1 MANRSLL
8 MAILLLETIHADAH
22 ALLAAHG
29 AVLLAETAEAAL
41 AVAHGGGVE
50 GILTR
55 GKGRITRELMQ
66 VCGSSL
72 KAVCRCGAG
81 VDTVDVM
88 SAHELGLKVIY
99 APGINAATTAEHTLM
114 LMMALMRKAY
124 VLMREVKAGNWAVRN
139 GYEGVELRG
148 KTLGIV
154 GMGNIGRQVAQR
166 AQVFGMQTIFLG
178 RTTITTNT
186 TKETMLRES
195 DVISLHLPLTEETR
209 GWLGAHEFAQM
220 KRGAYLINTS
230 RGAVIDKAALKQALQ
245 DGTLAGFAGDV
256 FDPQPPAG
264 DDMDFVNNDRVIL
277 TPHVAGL
284 TDKTYREVCLYCAEN
299 VLAVVRGG
307 AAEEKAVFRAS

>member
-1 MANRSLL
+1 M
-8 MAILLLETIHADAH
+8 ILLLETIQTDAH

-29 AVLLAETAEAAL
+29 GVVLAETAEAAL
-41 AVAHGGGVE
+41 AVARGGGVE

-66 VCGSSL
+66 ACGSSL

-81 VDTVDVM
+81 VDTVDV
-88 SAHELGLKVIY
+88 AAAGELGVKVIY

-114 LMMALMRKAY
+114 LMMALMRKAF

-166 AQVFGMQTIFLG
+166 AQAFGMQTIFFS
-178 RTTITTNT
+178 RITNT

-209 GWLGAHEFAQM
+209 GWLGAHEFGQM

-256 FDPQPPAG
+256 FDPQPPSG
-264 DDMDFVNNDRVIL
+264 DDMEFVNNDRVIL

-284 TDKTYREVCLYCAEN
+284 TDRTYREVCLYCAEN

-307 AAEEKAVFRAS
+307 AAEERAVFQVSQ